1 VLPSPPPSPQRRLPS
16 CRRATLLLLK
26 QRRKIV
32 NNSTSA
38 HFMPTPRTAS
48 RHRQT
53 AETSIDLTI
62 NLDGSGISTIDTGIP
77 FFDHMLTL
85 FAKHGL
91 FDLSVKTVGDI
102 QVDFHHTIEDTGIV
116 IGDCLR
122 EALGTKEGIRRYGCC
137 YLPMDET
144 LARVVVDL
152 SNRPHLEFRAPAGTP
167 SAPNMPF
174 TLVEE
179 FCRAVASN
187 LRANV
192 HVELLYGRDGHHI
205 AEAVFKGLAR
215 ALRDACERDS
225 RVIGIPSTKD
235 AL

>member
-1 VLPSPPPSPQRRLPS
+1 
-16 CRRATLLLLK
+16 
-26 QRRKIV
+26 
-32 NNSTSA
+32 
-38 HFMPTPRTAS
+38 MPTKRLANRS
-48 RHRQT
+48 RKT
-53 AETSIDLTI
+53 AETAIELSID
-62 NLDGSGISTIDTGIP
+62 LDGSGVSNIETGIP

-85 FAKHGL
+85 FSKHGL
-91 FDLSVKTVGDI
+91 FDLDVKVVGDI
-102 QVDFHHTIEDTGIV
+102 AVDFHHTIEDTGIV
-116 IGDCLR
+116 IGECLR
-122 EALGTKEGIRRYGCC
+122 EALGAKEGIRRYGCC

-187 LRANV
+187 LRANI

-205 AEAVFKGLAR
+205 AEAIFKGLAR
-215 ALRDACERDS
+215 ALRDACERDV

>member
-1 VLPSPPPSPQRRLPS
+1 
-16 CRRATLLLLK
+16 
-26 QRRKIV
+26 
-32 NNSTSA
+32 
-38 HFMPTPRTAS
+38 MPNTRTAS
-48 RHRQT
+48 RSRKT
-53 AETSIDLTI
+53 AETSIELSID
-62 NLDGSGISTIDTGIP
+62 LDGSGISEIDTGIP

-91 FDLSVKTVGDI
+91 FDLKVKTIGDTE
-102 QVDFHHTIEDTGIV
+102 VDYHHTIEDTGIV
-116 IGDCLR
+116 IGECLR
-122 EALGTKEGIRRYGCC
+122 EALGTKEGICRYGCA

-179 FCRAVASN
+179 FCRALASN
-187 LRANV
+187 LRANI

-205 AEAVFKGLAR
+205 AEAIFKGLAR
-215 ALRDACERDS
+215 ALRDACERDP
-225 RVIGIPSTKD
+225 RVVGIPSTKD

>member
-1 VLPSPPPSPQRRLPS
+1 MPIPLNFQLHPM
-16 CRRATLLLLK
+16 
-26 QRRKIV
+26 
-32 NNSTSA
+32 SA
-38 HFMPTPRTAS
+38 PRTAS
-48 RHRQT
+48 RSRKT
-53 AETSIDLTI
+53 AETSIEMLIDI
-62 NLDGSGISTIDTGIP
+62 DGSGVSKIDTGIP

-91 FDLSVKTVGDI
+91 FDLTVVTVGDVA
-102 QVDFHHTIEDTGIV
+102 VDFHHTIEDTGIV

-144 LARVVVDL
+144 LVRVVVDL

-187 LRANV
+187 LRANI

-205 AEAVFKGLAR
+205 AEAIFKGLAR
-215 ALRDACERDS
+215 ALRDDCERDL
-225 RVIGIPSTKD
+225 RVKGIPSTKD
-235 AL
+235 VL

>member
-1 VLPSPPPSPQRRLPS
+1 M
-16 CRRATLLLLK
+16 
-26 QRRKIV
+26 
-32 NNSTSA
+32 STSRS
-38 HFMPTPRTAS
+38 TS
-48 RHRQT
+48 RNRKT
-53 AETSIDLTI
+53 AETSIELSI
-62 NLDGSGISTIDTGIP
+62 NLDGSGVSSIDTGIP

-91 FDLSVKTVGDI
+91 FDLKVKTVGDI
-102 QVDFHHTIEDTGIV
+102 EVDYHHTIEDTGIV
-116 IGDCLR
+116 IGDCIR
-122 EALGTKEGIRRYGCC
+122 EALGTKEGIRRYGCA

-187 LRANV
+187 LRANI

-205 AEAVFKGLAR
+205 AEAIFKGLAR
-215 ALRDACERDS
+215 ALREACERDS

>member
-1 VLPSPPPSPQRRLPS
+1 MEVRKAKRSRR
-16 CRRATLLLLK
+16 
-26 QRRKIV
+26 
-32 NNSTSA
+32 
-38 HFMPTPRTAS
+38 
-48 RHRQT
+48 T
-53 AETSIDLTI
+53 AETEIDLEI
-62 NLDGSGISTIDTGIP
+62 NLDGSGTSEIDTGIP

-85 FAKHGL
+85 FSKHGL
-91 FDLSVKTVGDI
+91 FDLNARVQGDI
-102 QVDFHHTIEDTGIV
+102 EVDFHHTIEDTGIV
-116 IGDCLR
+116 IGECMR
-122 EALGTKEGIRRYGCC
+122 EALGTKEGIRRYGCA

-144 LARVVVDL
+144 LVRVVVDL
-152 SNRPHLEFRAPAGTP
+152 SNRPHLEFRAPAGTA

-215 ALRDACERDS
+215 ALREACEKDA
-225 RVIGIPSTKD
+225 RVKGIPSTKQS
-235 AL
+235 L

>member
-1 VLPSPPPSPQRRLPS
+1 MSSPRIAKRS
-16 CRRATLLLLK
+16 
-26 QRRKIV
+26 RK
-32 NNSTSA
+32 T
-38 HFMPTPRTAS
+38 T
-48 RHRQT
+48 
-53 AETSIDLTI
+53 ETQIDLSI
-62 NLDGSGISTIDTGIP
+62 LIDGSGESKIDTGVP

-85 FAKHGL
+85 FSKHGL
-91 FDLSVKTVGDI
+91 FDLNIRTVGDI
-102 QVDFHHTIEDTGIV
+102 DVDIHHTVEDTGIV

-122 EALGTKEGIRRYGCC
+122 EALGAKEGIRRYGCA

-179 FCRAVASN
+179 FCRAMASN
-187 LRANV
+187 LRANI

-205 AEAVFKGLAR
+205 AEAIFKGLAR
-215 ALRDACERDS
+215 ALREACEIDP
-225 RVIGIPSTKD
+225 RVKGIPSTKA

>member
-1 VLPSPPPSPQRRLPS
+1 MSSTRSAKRS
-16 CRRATLLLLK
+16 
-26 QRRKIV
+26 RK
-32 NNSTSA
+32 T
-38 HFMPTPRTAS
+38 T
-48 RHRQT
+48 
-53 AETSIDLTI
+53 ETQIDLSI
-62 NLDGSGISTIDTGIP
+62 LIDGSGESTIDTGVP

-85 FAKHGL
+85 FSKHGL
-91 FDLSVKTVGDI
+91 FDLNIRTVGDI
-102 QVDFHHTIEDTGIV
+102 EVDMHHTVEDTGIV
-116 IGDCLR
+116 LGDCLR
-122 EALGTKEGIRRYGCC
+122 EALGGKEGICRYGCA

-179 FCRAVASN
+179 FCRALASN
-187 LRANV
+187 LRANI

-205 AEAVFKGLAR
+205 AEAIFKGLAR
-215 ALRDACERDS
+215 ALRDACEIDP
-225 RVIGIPSTKD
+225 RVKGIPSTKA

>member
-1 VLPSPPPSPQRRLPS
+1 M
-16 CRRATLLLLK
+16 
-26 QRRKIV
+26 
-32 NNSTSA
+32 
-38 HFMPTPRTAS
+38 FTPRSAARS
-48 RHRQT
+48 RQT
-53 AETSIDLTI
+53 AETSIDLSLCI
-62 NLDGSGISTIDTGIP
+62 DGAGNSKVETGVP

-91 FDLSVKTVGDI
+91 FDMTVKTVGDI
-102 QVDFHHTIEDTGIV
+102 EVDSHHTIEDTAIV

-122 EALGTKEGIRRYGCC
+122 EALGNKIGIRRYGCC

-179 FCRAVASN
+179 FCRALASN
-187 LRANV
+187 LRANI

-205 AEAVFKGLAR
+205 AEAIFKGLAR
-215 ALRDACERDS
+215 ALKDACAVDPREQG
-225 RVIGIPSTKD
+225 VPSTKQT
-235 AL
+235 LS

>member
-1 VLPSPPPSPQRRLPS
+1 MSNPRS
-16 CRRATLLLLK
+16 AT
-26 QRRKIV
+26 RNRK
-32 NNSTSA
+32 
-38 HFMPTPRTAS
+38 
-48 RHRQT
+48 T
-53 AETSIDLTI
+53 AETRIELSLEI
-62 NLDGSGISTIDTGIP
+62 DGSGVSSIDTGIP

-85 FAKHGL
+85 FSKHGL
-91 FDLSVKTVGDI
+91 FDLKVKTVGDI
-102 QVDFHHTIEDTGIV
+102 EVDFHHTIEDTGIV
-116 IGDCLR
+116 IGECLR
-122 EALGTKEGIRRYGCC
+122 EALGTKEGIRRYGCA

-144 LARVVVDL
+144 LVRVVVDL
-152 SNRPHLEFRAPAGTP
+152 SNRPHLEFRAPAGTA

-187 LRANV
+187 LRANI

-205 AEAVFKGLAR
+205 AEAIFKGLAR
-215 ALRDACERDS
+215 ALRDACERDP

>member
-1 VLPSPPPSPQRRLPS
+1 M
-16 CRRATLLLLK
+16 
-26 QRRKIV
+26 
-32 NNSTSA
+32 SA
-38 HFMPTPRTAS
+38 PRTATCS
-48 RHRQT
+48 RKT
-53 AETSIDLTI
+53 AETQIELSLDI
-62 NLDGSGISTIDTGIP
+62 DGSGVSSISTGIP

-85 FAKHGL
+85 FSKHGL
-91 FDLSVKTVGDI
+91 FDLQLKALGDI
-102 QVDFHHTIEDTGIV
+102 EVDFHHTIEDTGIV
-116 IGDCLR
+116 LGDCLR
-122 EALGTKEGIRRYGCC
+122 EALGSKEGIRRYGSC

-144 LARVVVDL
+144 LVRVVVDL
-152 SNRPHLEFRAPAGTP
+152 SNRPHLEFRAPVCTP

-179 FCRAVASN
+179 FCRALASN

-205 AEAVFKGLAR
+205 AEAIFKGLAR